1 MLPKR
6 VQLQQKLVIRIV
18 SGSYFDSSRIAR
30 LCRTPVSPKDF
41 TSPYSLVSNVG
52 IFAVLF
58 VFKALSFFIP
68 GSKLGGSG
76 GGDWLGLSGG
86 DDDGGLDL
94 SSAPL
99 KTSTPFPQESRKDTP
114 SVKGTL

>member
-1 MLPKR
+1 MPHTSEPKR
-6 VQLQQKLVIRIV
+6 FYSPLFFGLKRWYFCSFICFQSVV
-18 SGSYFDSSRIAR
+18 S
-30 LCRTPVSPKDF
+30 
-41 TSPYSLVSNVG
+41 
-52 IFAVLF
+52 
-58 VFKALSFFIP
+58 FIP
-68 GSKLGGSG
+68 GSKVGGSG

>member
-1 MLPKR
+1 M
-6 VQLQQKLVIRIV
+6 
-18 SGSYFDSSRIAR
+18 
-30 LCRTPVSPKDF
+30 SPKDF
-41 TSPYSLVSNVG
+41 TPSYSLVSNVG